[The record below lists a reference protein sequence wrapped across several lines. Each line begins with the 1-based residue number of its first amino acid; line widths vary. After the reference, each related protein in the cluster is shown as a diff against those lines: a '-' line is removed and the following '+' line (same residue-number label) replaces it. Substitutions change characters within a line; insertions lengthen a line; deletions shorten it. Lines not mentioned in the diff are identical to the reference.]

1 MRHPLEALQGAARR
15 RTFLALLA
23 LDLVLAGA
31 LGAVDRSLRTEG
43 APSGIVS
50 FELAGSSSSARR
62 VVESWDADARVQAGF
77 SLGLDYLFLVVYST
91 TIALACLWVADT
103 LRPRHGR
110 AASLG
115 VWLAWGQWAAAAL
128 DAVENAALLATLLG
142 PTDRPW
148 PELARACALPKFALV
163 LTGLTFT
170 ALGGAL
176 AAIRLLHAS
185 ADRRAS

>member
-1 MRHPLEALQGAARR
+1 MRHPLEALRGAARR
-15 RTFLALLA
+15 RAFLGLLA
-23 LDLVLAGA
+23 LDLALTGA
-31 LGAVDRSLRTEG
+31 LGAVDRSLRTEA

-50 FELAGSSSSARR
+50 FELAGSASTARQ

-91 TIALACLWVADT
+91 TIALACLWVADA
-103 LRPRHGR
+103 LRPGSRR

-128 DAVENAALLATLLG
+128 DAVENAALLAALLG
-142 PTDRPW
+142 PTDPPW

-163 LTGLTFT
+163 VAGLAYA
-170 ALGGAL
+170 ALG
-176 AAIRLLHAS
+176 AAATATRRLTS
-185 ADRRAS
+185 ADRRGS